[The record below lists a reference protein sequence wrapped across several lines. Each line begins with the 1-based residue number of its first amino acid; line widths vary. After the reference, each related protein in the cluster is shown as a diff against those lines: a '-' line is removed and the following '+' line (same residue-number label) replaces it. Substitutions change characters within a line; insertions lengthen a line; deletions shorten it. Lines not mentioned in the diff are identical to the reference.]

1 MAEYDYIIVGAGSA
15 GCVLAGRLTE
25 DPDIKVLLLES
36 GVRDK
41 HPFLRMPLAWRLIW
55 RGPRFNWN
63 YRSEREPYLDNREI
77 VLPRGKVLGGSSS
90 INGMLYMRG
99 HPRDYDIWRQVG
111 CEGWS
116 YADVLPYFKRAE
128 GSWRGEGTY
137 HGGSGPLAVSATV
150 TKNVGW
156 DYLSESVRAAGMP
169 VSDDIAGSQAEGF
182 SIADLTIKDGKRASA
197 ARMYLYPALARPNLR
212 ALTGAQTRR
221 VVVENGRA
229 IGVDYVKD
237 GEAVT
242 ARATREVILSGG
254 TYNSPQILML
264 SGIGPADEIRKHGI
278 TPVHDLPGVGK
289 NLQEHPIAYVQFDLR
304 DPVSYLTRLRFDRLA
319 IASIQWAL
327 AGKGD
332 AASQALSAIGFMR
345 TRPELDR
352 PDIQVFCNPVRLDA
366 EVWFPVIK
374 PSQGHRLEGHAS
386 LLHPESR
393 GEVTLRSADHSAP
406 PRIQLN
412 MLSTETDRRSMRDGL
427 RLIRHLYASGPLGKM
442 ITKEATPGAEINSDA
457 DLDAHIRR
465 VCDVGHHPV
474 GTCAMGQD
482 GRSVVDPTLK
492 VRGLEGLRVVDASVM
507 PLVPGGNTNAPT
519 IMIAEKAVDMIRG
532 RPALAPAEL

>member
-1 MAEYDYIIVGAGSA
+1 
-15 GCVLAGRLTE
+15 
-25 DPDIKVLLLES
+25 
-36 GVRDK
+36 
-41 HPFLRMPLAWRLIW
+41 
-55 RGPRFNWN
+55 
-63 YRSEREPYLDNREI
+63 
-77 VLPRGKVLGGSSS
+77 
-90 INGMLYMRG
+90 
-99 HPRDYDIWRQVG
+99 
-111 CEGWS
+111 
-116 YADVLPYFKRAE
+116 
-128 GSWRGEGTY
+128 
-137 HGGSGPLAVSATV
+137 
-150 TKNVGW
+150 
-156 DYLSESVRAAGMP
+156 MP
-169 VSDDIAGSQAEGF
+169 VSDDIAGAQSEGF

-197 ARMYLYPALARPNLR
+197 ARMYLYPALARPNLT

-229 IGVDYVKD
+229 VGVDYVKD
-237 GEAVT
+237 GAAVT
-242 ARATREVILSGG
+242 ARATREVIVCGG
-254 TYNSPQILML
+254 AYNSPQILML

-319 IASIQWAL
+319 VASLQWAL

-366 EVWFPVIK
+366 EVWFPIIK

-393 GEVTLRSADHSAP
+393 GEVTLRSSDPSAP
-406 PRIQLN
+406 PHIQLN
-412 MLSTETDRRSMRDGL
+412 MLSTEADRRSMRDGL

-442 ITKEATPGAEINSDA
+442 ITNEATPGSQVRSDA

-519 IMIAEKAVDMIRG
+519 IMVAEKGAAMMIED
-532 RPALAPAEL
+532 PEA